1 MHRALQL
8 ARLGLGAVSPN
19 PMVGCVIVKKNKII
33 GEGNHEK
40 YGEGHAEVNAVN
52 SVREESDLEGCTV
65 YVTLEPC
72 AHFGK
77 TPPCAHLLVDSK
89 VGKVVI
95 CNQDPNPLVAGKG
108 IDILKDAGIEVVSG
122 VLQEE
127 GKKLNRRFLTYFI
140 KERPYVVLKWAQT
153 ADGFIARENFDS
165 KWISNKSARQ
175 LVHKWR
181 AEEQAILVGTNT
193 AKHDN
198 PSLTTRNWSGSNPMR
213 IVLDRNLRLES
224 SLNLFDG
231 VVRTIVFNERED
243 KTSHNLEYIKL
254 PQLSPFFILKALFER
269 KIQSVFIEGG
279 SATLQSF
286 IDAGLWD
293 EARVFESQ
301 TTFGTGVKSPFL
313 ETQPSETFTV
323 DNNVLTIYQNN
334 KPLKWLKN

>member
-8 ARLGLGAVSPN
+8 AKLGLGRVSPN
-19 PMVGCVIVKKNKII
+19 PMVGCVIVKNNKII

-40 YGEGHAEVNAVN
+40 YGEGHAEVNAVYAIKDK
-52 SVREESDLEGCTV
+52 SDLAGSTV

-89 VGKVVI
+89 VKEVVI
-95 CNQDPNPLVAGKG
+95 CNHDPNPLVAGKG
-108 IDILKDAGIEVVSG
+108 VKILEEAGIKVFSG

-127 GKKLNRRFLTYFI
+127 GKKLNRRFLTFFN
-140 KERPYVVLKWAQT
+140 KERPYVILKWAQT
-153 ADGFIARENFDS
+153 ADGFVARENFDS
-165 KWISNKSARQ
+165 KWISNTSARQ

-198 PSLTTRNWSGSNPMR
+198 PSLTTRNWSGSNPVR
-213 IVLDRNLRLES
+213 IVLDRNLCLES

-231 VVRTIVFNERED
+231 AVRTIVFNELEN

-254 PQLSPFFILKALFER
+254 PVLSPFLILKALFER

-286 IDAGLWD
+286 IDADLWD

-301 TTFGTGVKSPFL
+301 TTFSAGVKSPFL
-313 ETQPSETFTV
+313 KDQPTETFTV
-323 DNNVLTIYQNN
+323 DTNVLKIYQNN
-334 KPLKWLKN
+334 R